1 MTLVVENL
9 AAVQRAFAKADR
21 DVRLG
26 FRAELRNVAEPV
38 RADIEEAAPH
48 VIRNLSR
55 SPGWARMRTGV
66 TRREVYVVPRLKGSH
81 GRGPTRRP
89 NFSRLMFY
97 GVMQPAMRGNQAE
110 IVRRFDQALE
120 RMAANFN
127 RS

>member
-1 MTLVVENL
+1 VTLIVENL

-38 RADIEEAAPH
+38 RSDIESVAPL
-48 VIRNLSR
+48 VIRNLPR
-55 SPGWARMRTGV
+55 SPGWSRMRTGV
-66 TRREVYVVPRLKGSH
+66 TRREVYVVPRLKGVR
-81 GRGPTRRP
+81 GRGPARRP
-89 NFSRLMFY
+89 NFSRLMLY
-97 GVMQPAMRGNQAE
+97 RAMRPAMLRHQAE
-110 IVRRFDQALE
+110 IVRRFDEGLD